1 MRQVIG
7 AAARVSFEV
16 GEALFLALQR
26 GQQGKQGDVLVDVG
40 EVARMETVAIL
51 HRALRV
57 VELLF
62 TARAACRWLG
72 SWFGGWRPCAA
83 RGGAACGGRRLGG
96 CGGFASRGC
105 PAACGRLG

>member
-26 GQQGKQGDVLVDVG
+26 RQQGKQGDVLVDVG
-40 EVARMETVAIL
+40 EVARVESVAIL

-57 VELLF
+57 LRVELLF
-62 TARAACRWLG
+62 TAGAACRWLG
-72 SWFGGWRPCAA
+72 SWFGGW
-83 RGGAACGGRRLGG
+83 
-96 CGGFASRGC
+96 GGFSGRWLLFPGAFFQN
-105 PAACGRLG
+105 CGALG